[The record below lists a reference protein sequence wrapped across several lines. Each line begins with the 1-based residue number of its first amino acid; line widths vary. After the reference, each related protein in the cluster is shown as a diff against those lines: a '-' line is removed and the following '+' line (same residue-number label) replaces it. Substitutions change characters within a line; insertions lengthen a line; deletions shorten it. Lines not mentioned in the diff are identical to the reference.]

1 METGH
6 NPEVN
11 QWIYTKTKK
20 HSHALS
26 EVSQAGS
33 QESTWLREGSTQ
45 CQIITPLVV
54 SEVVGIKH

>member
-11 QWIYTKTKK
+11 QWN

-26 EVSQAGS
+26 EVKGRSR
-33 QESTWLREGSTQ
+33 EYTWLREGSTQ
-45 CQIITPLVV
+45 TQIIASSVV
-54 SEVVGIKH
+54 SEVEGY